1 LTGFS
6 DNLVAGGSNRR
17 SSSEN
22 ISFRLQ
28 KNQLDQL
35 RQEAKEKRISLN
47 TLASQIFDSYLD
59 YTANASKADM
69 VPFSRRAIVSL
80 LDGYDDEQIKT
91 KARDIMKQFGKDIAL
106 QLRGRYDFE
115 TLIDILDSWLL
126 TAGFPYRH
134 NQDGDNKNRHTFIV
148 LLNMGRKSSVFVAEG
163 LKSFLEPQVTKKAEF
178 YITDN
183 IIAITV
189 EGK

>member
-1 LTGFS
+1 
-6 DNLVAGGSNRR
+6 
-17 SSSEN
+17 
-22 ISFRLQ
+22 
-28 KNQLDQL
+28 
-35 RQEAKEKRISLN
+35 
-47 TLASQIFDSYLD
+47 
-59 YTANASKADM
+59 
-69 VPFSRRAIVSL
+69 
-80 LDGYDDEQIKT
+80 
-91 KARDIMKQFGKDIAL
+91 MKQFGKDIAL

-178 YITDN
+178 SITDN